1 MVDAEKLQIICYG
14 EGKAADI
21 EIASVWLEK

>member
-1 MVDAEKLQIICYG
+1 MQDAEKIQVICYG
-14 EGKAADI
+14 EGRPADI